1 MSNKNP
7 LVSVVICEHNTKQEY
22 LEKAIES
29 MLSQTYSNFEIVFVD
44 DCSDTDYMALKIMGD
59 PRIKIIKNKVNL
71 GLGASRNVG
80 IGVSQGKYIA
90 IMDTDDISHNDRLAK
105 QVEFMENNIDVAACG
120 TWFNMFGD
128 KSGTIKR
135 VVDDNDYYRCCLFFD
150 NDPAIINPSTM
161 IRKSVLTENC
171 IKYNEKVTSAEDYYM
186 WITISKF
193 GRVTNLKEVLLD
205 YRIRKGQMSDRF
217 RTIDISDN
225 GWTILKEQL
234 NWLGFK
240 LDDEKE
246 KFIRLNYLKK
256 EVNPYKYFKYL
267 KELSSLNLSA
277 KVFDQV
283 KFDKRIRKQ
292 WVNKI
297 YSIKNP
303 FSILKLL
310 FQLPFKEKWFLIKKE
325 FARLNRR
332 RIKQEE
338 TKEIIVCE

>member
-7 LVSVVICEHNTKQEY
+7 LVSVVICEHNTKLEY

-44 DCSDTDYMALKIMGD
+44 DCSSTDYMSLKAMSD

-71 GLGASRNVG
+71 GLAASRNIG
-80 IGVSQGKYIA
+80 IDASQGKYIA
-90 IMDTDDISHNDRLAK
+90 IMDTDDISHGDRLEK
-105 QVEFMENNIDVAACG
+105 QVKFMENNVDVAVCG

-135 VVDDNDYYRCCLFFD
+135 VIDDNEYYRCCLFFD

-161 IRKSVLTENC
+161 IRKSVL
-171 IKYNEKVTSAEDYYM
+171 IKNNIKLDERLKSSEDYGL
-186 WITISKF
+186 WVKISRYGK
-193 GRVTNLKEVLLD
+193 VTNLKEVLFD
-205 YRIRKGQMSDRF
+205 YCIRKGQMSEIF
-217 RTIDISDN
+217 RCTDLGNN
-225 GWTILKEQL
+225 GWIILKEQL
-234 NWLGFK
+234 DELGFLVNEK
-240 LDDEKE
+240 KE

-277 KVFDQV
+277 KVFDQF

>member
-1 MSNKNP
+1 MNNNP
-7 LVSVVICEHNTKQEY
+7 LVSVVICEHNTKLEY

-44 DCSDTDYMALKIMGD
+44 DCSSTDYMSLKAMSD

-71 GLGASRNVG
+71 GLAASRNIG
-80 IGVSQGKYIA
+80 IDASQGKYIA
-90 IMDTDDISHNDRLAK
+90 IMDTDDISHCNRLEK
-105 QVEFMENNIDVAACG
+105 QVEFMENNVDVAVCG

-135 VVDDNDYYRCCLFFD
+135 IIDDNDYYRCCLFFD
-150 NDPAIINPSTM
+150 NSPAIINPSTM
-161 IRKSVLTENC
+161 IRKSVLDKNN
-171 IKYNEKVTSAEDYYM
+171 IRLNEKLKSAEDYEL
-186 WITISKF
+186 WIKISKF

-217 RTIDISDN
+217 RSKDIGNN
-225 GWTILKEQL
+225 GWIVLKEQL
-234 NWLGFK
+234 GELGFIINDK
-240 LDDEKE
+240 NE
-246 KFIRLNYLKK
+246 KFLKLNYLKK

-267 KELSSLNLSA
+267 KELSTLNLSA
-277 KVFDQV
+277 KVFDQF

-338 TKEIIVCE
+338 TKEITVCE